1 MASGR
6 GSSGGPRPILV
17 VDDDRVVRLWITT
30 QLTALRLVNPVIEAA
45 DGDEA
50 FRILSDPNLHPALIL
65 LDIRMPGRDGL
76 QLLRW
81 LRKDS
86 SHSDVAVVMLTIT
99 AEVNEVDEAYS
110 LGISSYLV
118 KPVNAGAL
126 EQAIRETGLP
136 WLLVPDGEVSPI
148 SSASGIGA
156 AVGARRE
163 VSESTISELRNRA
176 DTLARDLALCSRR
189 DLLTGLSNRIGF
201 EEKLAVSLKAPPRAG
216 HVHLVAVVDLD
227 DFQAVNTA
235 HGTSVGDQVL
245 KSTAHRLT
253 AVVGRRGLTA
263 RIGGD
268 EFAIL
273 VRQVRADRTA
283 EMAEQIAGAVH
294 HVVPTPGHR
303 VKPSA
308 SVGVFAVDGEDTVEC
323 VLLRA
328 GAAMYAAKNAGRGPV
343 VFDPSRHESL
353 IRRDQ
358 MIMELRQVTD
368 REELVLHY
376 QPVVDLAS
384 RRIIGA
390 EALLRW
396 QHPVLGLLPPAR
408 FLPTAEA
415 SGSIVDMG
423 EWALRRACAD
433 AVAWQSEPGG
443 TGIGVAVNMSQRQ
456 LTGDAIV
463 ELVGSSLA
471 ETGLAASLL
480 TVEVTESAL
489 ADESAGVARLLAC
502 IRSLG
507 ARVAMDDFGTG
518 YSTMAELKQHPID
531 LLKLDRSMVDGIART
546 DEDWAVAAAII
557 RLAKSLRLTILAEGI
572 ETGAQLATLR
582 SLGCDQGQG
591 FLFAKPMPLPDFLAL
606 LQSPDGESALP

>member
-6 GSSGGPRPILV
+6 GSLGGRRPILV
-17 VDDDRVVRLWITT
+17 IDDDPVVRLWITT
-30 QLTALRLVNPVIEAA
+30 QVAVLGLVNPVIEAA

-99 AEVNEVDEAYS
+99 AEVAEVDEAYS

-118 KPVNAGAL
+118 KPVSAGAL

-136 WLLVPDGEVSPI
+136 WLLVPDGEVAPI
-148 SSASGIGA
+148 GSAASSAVW
-156 AVGARRE
+156 VGRE
-163 VSESTISELRNRA
+163 LSESSISELRNRA

-201 EEKLAVSLKAPPRAG
+201 EEKLAASLQTPPRAG
-216 HVHLVAVVDLD
+216 HVHLVAVMDLD

-253 AVVGRRGLTA
+253 AVVGRRGLVA

-273 VRQVRADRTA
+273 VRQVRADQTA
-283 EMAEQIAGAVH
+283 EMAEQIAGAVQ
-294 HVVPTPGHR
+294 HVVLTPGHR

-308 SVGVFAVDGEDTVEC
+308 SVGVFAVDSENTVEC
-323 VLLRA
+323 VLLQA
-328 GAAMYAAKNAGRGPV
+328 AAAMYAAKSAGRGPV

-358 MIMELRQVTD
+358 MIVELRQVTD

-376 QPVVDLAS
+376 QPLVDLAS

-396 QHPVLGLLPPAR
+396 QHPELGLLPPAR

-415 SGSIVDMG
+415 SGSIVDIG
-423 EWALRRACAD
+423 EWVLRRACAD

-463 ELVGSSLA
+463 EIVGNSLA
-471 ETGLAASLL
+471 ETGLAARLL
-480 TVEVTESAL
+480 TVEITESAL
-489 ADESAGVARLLAC
+489 AEETAEVPRLLAC

-518 YSTMAELKQHPID
+518 YSTLAELKQHPID
-531 LLKLDRSMVDGIART
+531 LLKLDRSLVDGIART